1 MGDCQNEDL
10 RVQFDRRL
18 KLKFLG
24 SQVTTDAGLL
34 AYRELDE
41 TLGLTQIDAE
51 SLHDSRL
58 GSNKQHRLVPLLRQS
73 IYSRLAGYEDVNDA
87 ERLSVDP
94 AMRHVVGGRATLAD
108 KHAASTSEVG
118 RFETEMLSTRN
129 NLTALM
135 DLSGEWI
142 DKVHR
147 RKPPKQL
154 ILDMDSSVSE
164 TYGKQ
169 EGTAYNGHFECTCYH
184 PLFVFNQFG
193 DLERAM
199 LRRGNHASAK
209 FWRRVLL
216 PVIERYR
223 HLSIPKFFRGDA
235 AFANPALYR
244 LLEKEGYHYA
254 IRIKANAVLE
264 REIEHLLTRP
274 VGRPSRRPKVFYH
287 SFQYQA
293 KSWHQ
298 PRRVVAKVEWHQG
311 ELFPR
316 VGFIV
321 TNLNKRSKNVVKFY
335 NGRGTAEQWI
345 KEGKNAVK
353 WTKLSCR
360 TFKDN
365 QTRLQLFAL
374 AYNLANFLRRLAL
387 PRAVKHWSLTT
398 LREKLVK
405 IGAKVTRHSK
415 YVTFQLA
422 EVAVT
427 RNLFAAILDR
437 IERLALPP
445 PVVDRCGHVGA

>member
-10 RVQFDRRL
+10 RVGFDRRL

-24 SQVTTDAGLL
+24 SQITTDAGLL

-41 TLGLTQIDAE
+41 TLGLTEMALDA
-51 SLHDSRL
+51 LQDSRV
-58 GSNKQHRLVPLLRQS
+58 GSNKQHGLLPLLRQS

-87 ERLSVDP
+87 ERLCVDP
-94 AMRHVVGGRATLAD
+94 AMRHVVGGRASQPE
-108 KHAASTSEVG
+108 KQAASTSEVG
-118 RFETEMLSTRN
+118 RFETETLSTKR

-135 DLSGEWI
+135 NLSGQWT
-142 DKVHR
+142 DQVHR
-147 RKPPKQL
+147 RQPLKQL

-164 TYGKQ
+164 TYGRQ
-169 EGTAYNGHFECTCYH
+169 QGAAYNGHFECLCYH
-184 PLFVFNQFG
+184 PLFLFNQFG

-199 LRRGNHASAK
+199 LRRGNNASAK

-216 PVIERYR
+216 PVIQRYR
-223 HLSIPKFFRGDA
+223 HLDIPKFFRGDA

-244 LLEKEGYHYA
+244 LLEKEGYRYA
-254 IRIKANAVLE
+254 IRLKANAVLE
-264 REIEHLLTRP
+264 REIEPLLTRP
-274 VGRPSRRPKVFYH
+274 VGRPSHKPKVFYH

-293 KSWHQ
+293 KSWQ
-298 PRRVVAKVEWHQG
+298 RSRRVVAKIEWHAG

-321 TNLNKRSKNVVKFY
+321 TNLNKQAKNVVKFY

-374 AYNLANFLRRLAL
+374 AYNLGNFLRRLAL
-387 PRAVKHWSLTT
+387 PKPVRHWSLTT
-398 LREKLVK
+398 LREKLIK

-415 YVTFQLA
+415 YVFFQLA

-445 PVVDRCGHVGA
+445 PLVAGHGA

>member
-1 MGDCQNEDL
+1 MGDAKKDDL
-10 RVQFDRRL
+10 RVGFDSRL

-24 SQVTTDAGLL
+24 SQLTTDAGLL

-41 TLGLTQIDAE
+41 ALGLTEMGAE
-51 SLHDSRL
+51 LLADSRQ
-58 GSNKQHRLVPLLRQS
+58 GSNQQHRLLPLLRQS

-87 ERLSVDP
+87 ERLCVDP
-94 AMRHVVGGRATLAD
+94 AMRHVVGGRASQPE
-108 KHAASTSEVG
+108 KQAASSSEVG
-118 RFETEMLSTRN
+118 RFETETLSTQG

-135 DLSGEWI
+135 QLSGRWI
-142 DKVHR
+142 DTVHQ
-147 RKPPKQL
+147 RKPLKQL
-154 ILDMDSSVSE
+154 ILDLDSSVSE
-164 TYGKQ
+164 IYGRQ
-169 EGTAYNGHFECTCYH
+169 QGTAYNGYFECLCYH
-184 PLFVFNQFG
+184 PLFLFNQFG
-193 DLERAM
+193 DLEYAM
-199 LRRGNHASAK
+199 LRRGNKASAK
-209 FWRRVLL
+209 YWRRVLL

-223 HLSIPKFFRGDA
+223 HLNIPKFFRGDA
-235 AFANPALYR
+235 AFADPALYC
-244 LLEKEGYHYA
+244 LLEKEGYRYA
-254 IRIKANAVLE
+254 IRLKANAVLE

-274 VGRPSRRPKVFYH
+274 VGRPSHQPKVFYH

-293 KSWHQ
+293 KSWQ
-298 PRRVVAKVEWHQG
+298 RARRVVAKVEWHAG

-321 TNLNKRSKNVVKFY
+321 TNLTKQSKSVVKFY

-365 QTRLQLFAL
+365 QARLQLFAL
-374 AYNLANFLRRLAL
+374 AYNLGNFLRRLAL
-387 PRAVKHWSLTT
+387 PKPVQHWSMTT
-398 LREKLVK
+398 LREKLIK

-415 YVTFQLA
+415 YVFFQLA

-437 IERLALPP
+437 IAQLAIPP
-445 PVVDRCGHVGA
+445 PLVT

>member
-10 RVQFDRRL
+10 RVSFDSRL
-18 KLKFLG
+18 KLIFLG

-41 TLGLTQIDAE
+41 ALGLTKRSAE
-51 SLHDSRL
+51 RLQDSRL
-58 GSNKQHRLVPLLRQS
+58 GQNKQHGLLSLLRQS

-87 ERLSVDP
+87 ERLCVDP
-94 AMRHVVGGRATLAD
+94 AMRHVVGGRAREPE
-108 KHAASTSEVG
+108 KQAASTSEVG
-118 RFETEMLSTRN
+118 RFETETLSTKS

-135 DLSGEWI
+135 DLSGHWI
-142 DKVHR
+142 DKVHQR
-147 RKPPKQL
+147 QPLKQL
-154 ILDMDSSVSE
+154 ILDLDSSVSE
-164 TYGKQ
+164 TFGKQ
-169 EGTAYNGHFECTCYH
+169 EGTAYNGYFECVCYH
-184 PLFVFNQFG
+184 PQFLFNQFG
-193 DLERAM
+193 DLERAL

-223 HLSIPKFFRGDA
+223 HLDIPKFFRGDA

-244 LLEKEGYHYA
+244 LLEKEGYRYA
-254 IRIKANAVLE
+254 IRLKANAVLE

-274 VGRPSRRPKVFYH
+274 VGRPSHKPKVFYH

-293 KSWHQ
+293 KSWQ
-298 PRRVVAKVEWHQG
+298 RSRRVVAKIEWHRG

-321 TNLNKRSKNVVKFY
+321 TNLTWRSNRVVRFY

-360 TFKDN
+360 TFRDN
-365 QTRLQLFAL
+365 QARLQLFAL
-374 AYNLANFLRRLAL
+374 AYNLGNFLRRLAL
-387 PRAVKHWSLTT
+387 PKPVRHWSLTT
-398 LREKLVK
+398 LREKLIK

-422 EVAVT
+422 EVAVA

-437 IERLALPP
+437 IARLAIPP
-445 PVVDRCGHVGA
+445 PILVGRMPA